1 MKIKHRWPQQT
12 ILKARQ
18 MRLTGMSFGKI
29 TKELGVAKSTLHSW
43 VSDIVRPV
51 EYRNQKEWLKK
62 IQPMAVAAIKKKRQ
76 EEIDD
81 IVQYAKKEVASW
93 SFLHD
98 KEVQKAFLSL
108 LYWAE
113 GQK

>member
-1 MKIKHRWPQQT
+1 
-12 ILKARQ
+12 
-18 MRLTGMSFGKI
+18 
-29 TKELGVAKSTLHSW
+29 
-43 VSDIVRPV
+43 
-51 EYRNQKEWLKK
+51 
-62 IQPMAVAAIKKKRQ
+62 MAVAAIKKKRQ

-113 GQK
+113 GQKLPERGSPVKFANTDPRMILLFVTLLKQCYSIDLKKIKDYDN